1 MLTSTLAVVRAAG
14 RHVSKQG
21 KLSHRR
27 CVQEVF
33 QDTPKGLA
41 KSLQPQ
47 WEHPQ
52 AHRAQRVFHHRP
64 RGWHIPSETNWAA
77 PKLPWRHSLG
87 LIPREMRGIL
97 IVLARW
103 GPWQGSGCRQW
114 FWSCGSSWK
123 TPAPCHPIGAPRR
136 SPVTVTCGFMLIK
149 PMLEATGHAPCCI
162 AGLHTPQAHRS
173 KYPRGA
179 G

>member
-1 MLTSTLAVVRAAG
+1 MGNTTPIKASLLAGRMLTSTLAVVRAAG

-27 CVQEVF
+27 TQEVF

-47 WEHPQ
+47 WERRSAQPTGAQGTAGVSPPASGLAHPQ
-52 AHRAQRVFHHRP
+52 RDKL
-64 RGWHIPSETNWAA
+64 GCSEA
-77 PKLPWRHSLG
+77 PWRHSSG
-87 LIPREMRGIL
+87 LIPREMQGIL

-114 FWSCGSSWK
+114 FWSRGSGWK
-123 TPAPCHPIGAPRR
+123 TPAPC
-136 SPVTVTCGFMLIK
+136 SPVAALVVSDQVPSPPLVRMGRRNITKT
-149 PMLEATGHAPCCI
+149 
-162 AGLHTPQAHRS
+162 
-173 KYPRGA
+173 
-179 G
+179 